1 MFGHQYSLCR
11 MVKLGRHYDT
21 VRGLRL
27 HVNPSGYSN
36 DYDHVTG
43 RGAEMTIG
51 HTFSRLPPEV
61 DR

>member
-1 MFGHQYSLCR
+1 